1 LIFSIKER
9 YDDMMKYFGS
19 SFLVAGVGLALA
31 QLIGGFQALW
41 IAFVLSILE
50 VSLSFDNA
58 VVNAQV
64 LKDMD
69 AVWRH
74 RFVTWGMAIAVFG
87 MRMVFPLMIVSIA
100 LGINP
105 LASFILALNDPEQY
119 SHALESVHTAVMGFG
134 GSFLMMV
141 ALKFFIDDDKDVHWL
156 RQLETKLIFLGKI
169 EAVQVALTLFFVFCT
184 GTVIG
189 HLHGVEDELS
199 FFVASA
205 WGLITYILVDGIEAF
220 IGVEEG
226 DATMAVAK
234 SGLASFLYLEVLDAS
249 FSFDGVLGA
258 LALSNNIFI
267 IMIGLGIGAMFVRS
281 LTLLM
286 VDKGTVD
293 QYRYLEHG
301 AFWAIFGLAL
311 IMFVNTVFEIP
322 ETITG
327 LIGAAFIGASIVSSI
342 RHNKLVIGQVLSNG

>member
-1 LIFSIKER
+1 LIFLIKER
-9 YDDMMKYFGS
+9 YDDMIKYFGS

-74 RFVTWGMAIAVFG
+74 RFITWGMAIAVFG
-87 MRMVFPLMIVSIA
+87 MRMVFPLVIVSIA

-105 LASFILALNDPEQY
+105 LASFMLALNDPEQY

-134 GSFLMMV
+134 QSFLMMV
-141 ALKFFIDDDKDVHWL
+141 ALKFFIDDEKEIHWL
-156 RQLETKLIFLGKI
+156 KKVEMKLTFLGKI
-169 EAVQVALTLFFVFCT
+169 EAVQIALALFISLLT
-184 GTVIG
+184 TKIISYTTS
-189 HLHGVEDELS
+189 DIDATS
-199 FFVASA
+199 FLVASI
-205 WGLITYILVDGIEAF
+205 WGLITFVLVDGMEAF
-220 IGVEEG
+220 IGIEEG
-226 DATMAVAK
+226 EITSNMVR
-234 SGLASFLYLEVLDAS
+234 SGLSAFIYLEVLDAS

-258 LALSNNIFI
+258 LALTNNIFI
-267 IMIGLGIGAMFVRS
+267 MAIGLGIGAMFVRS
-281 LTLLM
+281 LTLLS
-286 VDKGTVD
+286 VDKGTID

-301 AFWAIFGLAL
+301 AFWAIFGLAV
-311 IMFVNTVFEIP
+311 IMNVNTFYEIS
-322 ETITG
+322 ETVTG
-327 LIGAAFIGASIVSSI
+327 LIGAIFIGASLISSYKEQKAI
-342 RHNKLVIGQVLSNG
+342 MV

>member
-1 LIFSIKER
+1 
-9 YDDMMKYFGS
+9 MMKYFGS
-19 SFLVAGVGLALA
+19 SFLVAGVGLVLA

-41 IAFVLSILE
+41 IALVLSILE

-74 RFVTWGMAIAVFG
+74 RFITWGMAIAVFG
-87 MRMVFPLMIVSIA
+87 MRMLFPLIIVSIA

-105 LASFILALNDPEQY
+105 LASFLLAVAEPEQY
-119 SHALESVHTAVMGFG
+119 AHALESVHTSVMGFG
-134 GSFLMMV
+134 GTFLMMV
-141 ALKFFIDDDKDVHWL
+141 AFKFFIDDDKEVHWL
-156 RQLETKLIFLGKI
+156 RQVESKLTFLGKI
-169 EAVQVALTLFFVFCT
+169 EAIQAALTLVLVFFT
-184 GTVIG
+184 SKIIG
-189 HLHGVEDELS
+189 HLHGTEDAIS
-199 FFVASA
+199 FLVASI
-205 WGLITYILVDGIEAF
+205 WGLVTYILVDGIEAF

-301 AFWAIFGLAL
+301 AFWAILGLAV
-311 IMFVNTVFEIP
+311 IMFINTVFEIP

-342 RHNKLVIGQVLSNG
+342 RHNKSVIGDIITNG

>member
-1 LIFSIKER
+1 ML
-9 YDDMMKYFGS
+9 KYFTS
-19 SFLVAGVGLALA
+19 SFWVAGIGLGLAYW
-31 QLIGGFQALW
+31 IGGVQALW
-41 IAFVLSILE
+41 IATVLSVLE

-74 RFVTWGMAIAVFG
+74 RFITWGMAIAVFG
-87 MRMVFPLMIVSIA
+87 MRMLFPLIIVSIA

-105 LASFILALNDPEQY
+105 IASFLLAVAEPEQY
-119 SHALESVHTAVMGFG
+119 AHALESVHTSVMGFG
-134 GSFLMMV
+134 GTFLMMV
-141 ALKFFIDDDKDVHWL
+141 AFKFFIDDEKEVHWL
-156 RQLETKLIFLGKI
+156 RQVESKLTFLGKI
-169 EAVQVALTLFFVFCT
+169 EAVQAAMTLVLVFFT
-184 GTVIG
+184 SKIIG
-189 HLHGVEDELS
+189 YLHGPEDAMS
-199 FFVASA
+199 FLVSSI
-205 WGLITYILVDGIEAF
+205 WGLVTYILVDGIEAF

-301 AFWAIFGLAL
+301 AFWAILGLAV
-311 IMFVNTVFEIP
+311 IMFINTVFEIP

-327 LIGAAFIGASIVSSI
+327 LIGAAFIGASILSSVK
-342 RHNKLVIGQVLSNG
+342 HNKSAIGGIVANG